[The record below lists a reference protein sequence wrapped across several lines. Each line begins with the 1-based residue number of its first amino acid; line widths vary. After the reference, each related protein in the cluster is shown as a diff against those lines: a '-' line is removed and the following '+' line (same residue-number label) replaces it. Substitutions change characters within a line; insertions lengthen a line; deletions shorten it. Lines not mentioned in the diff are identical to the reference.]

1 MSASRKAASSPPS
14 QNGSTS
20 RRSGAERARR
30 RAASMSMWRS
40 ISPARASR
48 AASREARPRASGVS
62 SCMETSPMC
71 RSGMGFSAS
80 RGISPRTGM
89 PVYVSMLCRMRA
101 ACREEATRLRTTPA
115 RLTGSKWASPAMTAA
130 AVRVILVTVRVS
142 RTGAPRA
149 RARVAVEQLPCTSRP
164 SYRPRLPSIMA
175 RSASPNEVQKS
186 ARNRASVKKKGSRL
200 VGVRPEARPSHA
212 ASM

>member
-1 MSASRKAASSPPS
+1 MHGNEPHVPLG
-14 QNGSTS
+14 NGIFGKPGDFPEDGDTGVCFDALPDEGGVPRGSH
-20 RRSGAERARR
+20 AVENNARE
-30 RAASMSMWRS
+30 
-40 ISPARASR
+40 ID
-48 AASREARPRASGVS
+48 
-62 SCMETSPMC
+62 
-71 RSGMGFSAS
+71 GFEV
-80 RGISPRTGM
+80 GH
-89 PVYVSMLCRMRA
+89 
-101 ACREEATRLRTTPA
+101 
-115 RLTGSKWASPAMTAA
+115 PAMTAA

-149 RARVAVEQLPCTSRP
+149 RASVAVEQLPCTSRP

-175 RSASPNEVQKS
+175 RSALPNEVQKS